1 MLLPSRFEGVPLI
14 VLEAQRFGC
23 AVVATDV
30 GATGEAI
37 EDGADGFL
45 VPHNLPEPAI
55 AEAMAA
61 LLLRLDDAPDLL
73 ASVAARAAARIARA
87 GTESGMRDFLDHLD
101 RVVPGP
107 LR

>member
-30 GATGEAI
+30 GATCEII
-37 EDGADGFL
+37 EHGADGFL
-45 VPHNLPEPAI
+45 VPHDVPEPAM
-55 AEAMAA
+55 ADAMAA
-61 LLLRLDDAPDLL
+61 WLLRLDAEPGLL
-73 ASVAARAAARIARA
+73 AGVAARAAERIARA
-87 GTESGMRDFLDHLD
+87 GAEDGMRGFLDHLD
-101 RVVPGP
+101 LAVPGP

>member
-37 EDGADGFL
+37 EHGADGFL
-45 VPHNLPEPAI
+45 VPHDLPEPAV
-55 AEAMAA
+55 ADAMAA
-61 LLLRLDDAPDLL
+61 LLLRLDAAPDLL
-73 ASVAARAAARIARA
+73 SGVAARAAERIARA
-87 GTESGMRDFLDHLD
+87 GAEDGMRDFLDHLD
-101 RVVPGP
+101 RLVPGP